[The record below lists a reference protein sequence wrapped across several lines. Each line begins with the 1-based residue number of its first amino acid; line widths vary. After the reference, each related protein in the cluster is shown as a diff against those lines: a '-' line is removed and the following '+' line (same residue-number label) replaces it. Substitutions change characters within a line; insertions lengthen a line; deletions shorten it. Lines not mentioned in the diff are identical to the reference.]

1 MKLIMQLVNTFTEF
15 CYKDGKKNK
24 PIFANMLKTLH

>member
-1 MKLIMQLVNTFTEF
+1 MKLIMQLVITFTEF
-15 CYKDGKKNK
+15 CLKKWQKIK